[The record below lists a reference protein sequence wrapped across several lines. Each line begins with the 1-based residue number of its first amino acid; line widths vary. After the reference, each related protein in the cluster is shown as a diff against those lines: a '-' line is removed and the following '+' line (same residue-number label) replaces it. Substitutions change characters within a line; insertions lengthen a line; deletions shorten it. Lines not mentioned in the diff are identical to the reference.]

1 MANMADASPSLEQQ
15 TDMPNKGLVLAVDD
29 TPASLKLLTDILK
42 AEGYEVRSAI
52 SGELAVHAAAA
63 HPPELV
69 LLDVSM
75 PGMDGFEVC
84 KRLKSMEQTQGV
96 PVIFVS
102 SISDTQDKLKGFDLG
117 AVDYVTKPFQREEL
131 LARVRTH
138 LELHRLRHHLADMVE
153 ERTRSLEVS
162 EGRLKTSLLES
173 IMAIAAT
180 VEMRDPYTAGHQRR
194 VAQIA
199 SAIAQEL
206 GLAEKQVEGLNLAC
220 VVHDVGKVKI
230 PAEILSKPG
239 RLSHL
244 EFDLIKQHSQDGYDI
259 LKEIDFPW
267 PIAQFVMQHHER
279 LDGSGYPLGLR
290 GDAILL
296 ESRIM
301 SVADVIEAMASHRPY
316 RAGLGIEAALK
327 EIEGKRGIAFDA
339 DVVDAASRL
348 FREKGYQLEVNAHT

>member
-1 MANMADASPSLEQQ
+1 
-15 TDMPNKGLVLAVDD
+15 MPTMGHILAVDD
-29 TPASLKLLTDILK
+29 TPASLRLLTDILK

-52 SGELAVHAAAA
+52 NGELAVHAAMA

-75 PGMDGFEVC
+75 PGIDGFEVC
-84 KRLKSMEQTQGV
+84 ARLKAAPSTREL

-102 SISDTQDKLKGFDLG
+102 SLSDTQEKLRGFEHG
-117 AVDYVTKPFQREEL
+117 AVDYVTKPFQRDEL

-138 LELHRLRHHLADMVE
+138 LELHRLRHRLTEMVE
-153 ERTRSLEVS
+153 ERTRSLRES
-162 EGRLKTSLLES
+162 ELKLKSSLLES

-199 SAIAQEL
+199 EAIAREL
-206 GLAEKQVEGLNLAC
+206 GLSDKQVEGLILAC

-244 EFDLIKQHSQDGYDI
+244 EFELIKQHPQDGSDI

-267 PIAQFVMQHHER
+267 PIADFVMQHHER
-279 LDGSGYPLGLR
+279 LDGSGYPSGLK
-290 GDAILL
+290 GDQIML
-296 ESRIM
+296 EARII

-316 RAGLGIEAALK
+316 RPGLGIQAALK
-327 EIEGKRGIAFDA
+327 EIESKRGTAFDA
-339 DVVDAASRL
+339 DVVDATSRL
-348 FREKGYQLEVNAHT
+348 FRDKGYQLEVIGHD